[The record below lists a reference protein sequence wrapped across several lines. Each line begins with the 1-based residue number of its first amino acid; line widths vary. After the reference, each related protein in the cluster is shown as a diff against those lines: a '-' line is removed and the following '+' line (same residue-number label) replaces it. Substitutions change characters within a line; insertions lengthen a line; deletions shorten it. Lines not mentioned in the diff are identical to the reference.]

1 MEGGFKEGIDKTLY
15 CVQNN
20 GSENQD
26 GFEDYFSDLIQISFF
41 ILDFA
46 GLKKRLFMFI
56 CLVNKPNSSPNIDI
70 VIKQV

>member
-1 MEGGFKEGIDKTLY
+1 MEGGFKEDIDKTLY
-15 CVQNN
+15 CVQNT

-46 GLKKRLFMFI
+46 GLKKSLFMFI
-56 CLVNKPNSSPNIDI
+56 CLVNKPNSSPNIDS
-70 VIKQV
+70 VIQQV